1 LQCKVYSARI
11 RAVFAINFHDG
22 ASDWP
27 FKHFNLKSLT
37 DIGYVSARR

>member
-1 LQCKVYSARI
+1 MQSLFGPHPRG
-11 RAVFAINFHDG
+11 FAINFHDG

-37 DIGYVSARR
+37 DIGYISARR